1 VRSGHAVMAMPPVLA
16 AGVGARHGCSWALR
30 TASFRMDS
38 PVLGRSGFGIA
49 VNRHS
54 DATAIVDLLAG
65 QEPPCYGE
73 LRVLGEDMGTADGR
87 AAVRQHVGVARKTA
101 RLRPAYRV
109 RGLIEHAARLARL
122 PGCDSHLLTAAI
134 IDRLALSAW
143 ADVQLRSVPETVL
156 RRTRL
161 AAAAVHEPNLL
172 ILDSLLD
179 DLPPP
184 DAAALAAGIRD
195 LGRDTAI
202 VATGSDARALALACD
217 EVLTMADGII
227 IRT

>member
-1 VRSGHAVMAMPPVLA
+1 MAAPPVLA

-30 TASFRMDS
+30 TASFRLDS
-38 PVLGRSGFGIA
+38 PAGGRTGFGIA
-49 VNRHS
+49 VGRPG

-65 QEPPCYGE
+65 QEPPSYGE

-101 RLRPAYRV
+101 RLRPAHRV
-109 RGLIEHAARLARL
+109 RGLIEHAARAARL
-122 PGCDSHLLTAAI
+122 PRYDAHLLTAAI
-134 IDRLALSAW
+134 IDRLGLTPW
-143 ADVQLRSVPETVL
+143 ADVQLRSVPETIL

-179 DLPPP
+179 DLDPP

-202 VATGSDARALALACD
+202 VATGSDASALALACD
-217 EVLTMADGII
+217 EVLIMANGII
-227 IRT
+227 IRA